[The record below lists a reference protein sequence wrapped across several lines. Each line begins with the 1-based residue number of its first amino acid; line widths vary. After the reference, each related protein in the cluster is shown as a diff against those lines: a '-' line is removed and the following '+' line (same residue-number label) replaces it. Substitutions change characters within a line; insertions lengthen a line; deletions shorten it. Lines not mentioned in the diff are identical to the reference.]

1 MLETQPAFAGG
12 RRGVHVFG
20 IGETEL
26 VIIVTFAFLL
36 FGPDKLPGMGRT
48 IGRVLRQ
55 FRDAQEGFT
64 KVVQSEVLDP
74 LNEAMGDAGAQNGT
88 KRTAAL
94 EEDADRESKSTG
106 KSAPT
111 KGGGKTFA
119 ERKAQAKTKDRKAV
133 GTGGEQRGGVDASA
147 LYQNT
152 KEKPPT
158 SQKGS
163 KESGGSAPMTVGDVG
178 APASVA
184 VRSTTTVST
193 SKRLCLLMGTFGRPQ
208 AVSVPKRPS
217 AASTLMS
224 ARLCLLTVAMPPHHL
239 TMAPPSQL
247 VLASTRRRPQVAPT
261 CLTPPTSRRLRL
273 LAAMAPARCLAVA
286 SPERLHPPTIS
297 MSPTT
302 GEGE

>member
-1 MLETQPAFAGG
+1 M
-12 RRGVHVFG
+12 FG

-94 EEDADRESKSTG
+94 EEDADRKSKSTG

-133 GTGGEQRGGVDASA
+133 GTEGEQRGGVDASA

-152 KEKPPT
+152 KERHP
-158 SQKGS
+158 SSRKGPQ
-163 KESGGSAPMTVGDVG
+163 ETGGSAPMTVGDVG

-184 VRSTTTVST
+184 VRPTTTVST

-217 AASTLMS
+217 AASTLTS

-239 TMAPPSQL
+239 TTTPPSQL
-247 VLASTRRRPQVAPT
+247 ALASTRRRPQVAST
-261 CLTPPTSRRLRL
+261 CLTPPTSRRRRL

>member
-1 MLETQPAFAGG
+1 M
-12 RRGVHVFG
+12 FG

-94 EEDADRESKSTG
+94 EEDADRKSKSTG

-133 GTGGEQRGGVDASA
+133 GTGGEQKGGVDASA

-152 KEKPPT
+152 KEKHP
-158 SQKGS
+158 SSRKGS

-184 VRSTTTVST
+184 VRPTTTVST

-208 AVSVPKRPS
+208 AVSVPKRKRPS
-217 AASTLMS
+217 AASTLTS

-239 TMAPPSQL
+239 TTTPPSQL
-247 VLASTRRRPQVAPT
+247 ALASTRRRPQVAST

-273 LAAMAPARCLAVA
+273 LAAMAPARCLAMA
-286 SPERLHPPTIS
+286 SPERLQTPTIP
-297 MSPTT
+297 MSSTT

>member
-1 MLETQPAFAGG
+1 M
-12 RRGVHVFG
+12 FG

-94 EEDADRESKSTG
+94 EEDADRKSKSTG

-133 GTGGEQRGGVDASA
+133 GTGGEQKGGVDASA

-152 KEKPPT
+152 KERHP
-158 SQKGS
+158 SSRKGS
-163 KESGGSAPMTVGDVG
+163 KETGGSAPMTVGDVG

-184 VRSTTTVST
+184 VRPTTTVST

-208 AVSVPKRPS
+208 AVSVPKRPL
-217 AASTLMS
+217 AASTLTL

-239 TMAPPSQL
+239 TTTPPSQL
-247 VLASTRRRPQVAPT
+247 ALASTRRRPQVAST
-261 CLTPPTSRRLRL
+261 CLTPPTSRRRRL
-273 LAAMAPARCLAVA
+273 LAAMAPARRLAVA

>member
-1 MLETQPAFAGG
+1 M
-12 RRGVHVFG
+12 FG

-94 EEDADRESKSTG
+94 EEDEDRKSKRTG

-133 GTGGEQRGGVDASA
+133 GTGGEQKGGVDASA

-152 KEKPPT
+152 KERHP
-158 SQKGS
+158 SSRKGS
-163 KESGGSAPMTVGDVG
+163 KETGGSAPMTVGDVG

-184 VRSTTTVST
+184 VRPTTTVST

-217 AASTLMS
+217 AASTLTS

-239 TMAPPSQL
+239 TTTPPSQL
-247 VLASTRRRPQVAPT
+247 ALASTRRRPQVAST
-261 CLTPPTSRRLRL
+261 CLTPPTSRRRRL
-273 LAAMAPARCLAVA
+273 LAAMAPARRLAVA
-286 SPERLHPPTIS
+286 SPERLHLPTIP
-297 MSPTT
+297 MSSTT

>member
-1 MLETQPAFAGG
+1 M
-12 RRGVHVFG
+12 FG

-94 EEDADRESKSTG
+94 EEDADRKSKSTG

-119 ERKAQAKTKDRKAV
+119 ERKAEAKTKDRKAV

-152 KEKPPT
+152 KEKHP
-158 SQKGS
+158 SSRKGS

-184 VRSTTTVST
+184 VRPTTTVST

-217 AASTLMS
+217 AASTLTS

-239 TMAPPSQL
+239 TTTPPSQL
-247 VLASTRRRPQVAPT
+247 ALASTRRRPQVAST
-261 CLTPPTSRRLRL
+261 CLTPPTSRRRRL

-286 SPERLHPPTIS
+286 SLERLQTPTIP
-297 MSPTT
+297 MSSTT

>member
-1 MLETQPAFAGG
+1 M
-12 RRGVHVFG
+12 FG

-94 EEDADRESKSTG
+94 EEDADRKSKSTG

-133 GTGGEQRGGVDASA
+133 GTEGEQRGGVDASA

-152 KEKPPT
+152 KERHP
-158 SQKGS
+158 SSRKGPQ
-163 KESGGSAPMTVGDVG
+163 ETGGSAPMTVGDVG

-184 VRSTTTVST
+184 VRPTTTVST

-217 AASTLMS
+217 AASTLTS

-239 TMAPPSQL
+239 TTTPPSQL
-247 VLASTRRRPQVAPT
+247 ALASTRRRPQVAST
-261 CLTPPTSRRLRL
+261 CLTPPTSRRRRL
-273 LAAMAPARCLAVA
+273 LAAMAPARCLAMA
-286 SPERLHPPTIS
+286 SPERLQTPTIS

>member
-1 MLETQPAFAGG
+1 M
-12 RRGVHVFG
+12 FG

-94 EEDADRESKSTG
+94 EEDADRKSKSTG

-152 KEKPPT
+152 KERHP
-158 SQKGS
+158 SSRKGS
-163 KESGGSAPMTVGDVG
+163 KETGGSAPMTVGDVG

-184 VRSTTTVST
+184 VRPTTTVST

-217 AASTLMS
+217 AAS

-239 TMAPPSQL
+239 TTTPPSQL
-247 VLASTRRRPQVAPT
+247 ALASTRHRPQVAST
-261 CLTPPTSRRLRL
+261 CLTPPTSRRRRL
-273 LAAMAPARCLAVA
+273 LAAMAPARRLAVA
-286 SPERLHPPTIS
+286 SPERLHPPTIP
-297 MSPTT
+297 MSSTT

>member
-1 MLETQPAFAGG
+1 M
-12 RRGVHVFG
+12 FG

-94 EEDADRESKSTG
+94 EEDADRKSKSTG

-152 KEKPPT
+152 KEKHP
-158 SQKGS
+158 SSRKGS
-163 KESGGSAPMTVGDVG
+163 KETGGSAPMTVGDVG
-178 APASVA
+178 APAPVA
-184 VRSTTTVST
+184 VRPTTTVST

-217 AASTLMS
+217 AASTLTS

-239 TMAPPSQL
+239 TTTPPSQL
-247 VLASTRRRPQVAPT
+247 ALASTRRRPQVAST
-261 CLTPPTSRRLRL
+261 CLAPPTSRRRRL
-273 LAAMAPARCLAVA
+273 LAAMAPARRLAVA
-286 SPERLHPPTIS
+286 SPERLHLPTIP
-297 MSPTT
+297 MSSTT

>member
-1 MLETQPAFAGG
+1 M
-12 RRGVHVFG
+12 FG

-94 EEDADRESKSTG
+94 EEDADRKSKSTG

-133 GTGGEQRGGVDASA
+133 GTGGEQKGGLDASA

-152 KEKPPT
+152 KEKHP
-158 SQKGS
+158 SSRKGS

-184 VRSTTTVST
+184 VRPTTTVST
-193 SKRLCLLMGTFGRPQ
+193 SKRLCLFMGTFGRPQ

-217 AASTLMS
+217 AASTLTS
-224 ARLCLLTVAMPPHHL
+224 ARLCLLTVAMSPHHL
-239 TMAPPSQL
+239 TTTPPSQL
-247 VLASTRRRPQVAPT
+247 ALASTRRRPQVAST
-261 CLTPPTSRRLRL
+261 CLTSPTSRRLRL
-273 LAAMAPARCLAVA
+273 LAAMAPARCLAMA
-286 SPERLHPPTIS
+286 SPERLQTPTIS

>member
-1 MLETQPAFAGG
+1 M
-12 RRGVHVFG
+12 FG

-94 EEDADRESKSTG
+94 EEDADRKSKSTG

-133 GTGGEQRGGVDASA
+133 GTGGEQKGGVDASA

-152 KEKPPT
+152 KEKHP
-158 SQKGS
+158 SSRKGS

-217 AASTLMS
+217 AASTLTS

-239 TMAPPSQL
+239 TTTPPSQL
-247 VLASTRRRPQVAPT
+247 ALASTRRRPQVAST
-261 CLTPPTSRRLRL
+261 CLTSPTSRRRRL

-286 SPERLHPPTIS
+286 SLERLQTPTIP
-297 MSPTT
+297 MSSTT

>member
-1 MLETQPAFAGG
+1 M
-12 RRGVHVFG
+12 FG

-94 EEDADRESKSTG
+94 EEDADRKSKSTG

-133 GTGGEQRGGVDASA
+133 GTGGEQKGGVDASA

-152 KEKPPT
+152 KERHP
-158 SQKGS
+158 SSRKGPQ
-163 KESGGSAPMTVGDVG
+163 ETGGSAPMTVGDVG

-184 VRSTTTVST
+184 VRPTTTVST

-217 AASTLMS
+217 AASTLTS

-239 TMAPPSQL
+239 TTTPPSQL
-247 VLASTRRRPQVAPT
+247 ALASTRRRPQVAST
-261 CLTPPTSRRLRL
+261 CLTPPTSRRRRL
-273 LAAMAPARCLAVA
+273 LAAMAPARCLAMA
-286 SPERLHPPTIS
+286 SPERLQTPTIS

>member
-1 MLETQPAFAGG
+1 M
-12 RRGVHVFG
+12 FG

-152 KEKPPT
+152 KEKHPS

-163 KESGGSAPMTVGDVG
+163 RESGGSAPMTVGDVG

-193 SKRLCLLMGTFGRPQ
+193 SKRLCLLMGMFGRPQ

-217 AASTLMS
+217 AASTLTS
-224 ARLCLLTVAMPPHHL
+224 TRLCLLTVAMPPHHL
-239 TMAPPSQL
+239 TTAPPSQL